1 MNRILLSNFNT
12 IRLLSCGKVVS
23 PVVSVRQSVILSTGA
38 GLSSSL
44 RLCPLWGPI
53 LPHPGQRT
61 LLYTEYPLPRHVQF
75 CSLWSTYML
84 AGERFVSYWI
94 AFSLIDKSTLI
105 LIFQW
110 AQKDV
115 IQIIRICRHFLA
127 LNSLD
132 LENVRKWTNDPDK
145 ISNNRKSLKS
155 KHSVLQMKF
164 IHT

>member
-1 MNRILLSNFNT
+1 M
-12 IRLLSCGKVVS
+12 K
-23 PVVSVRQSVILSTGA
+23 
-38 GLSSSL
+38 
-44 RLCPLWGPI
+44 
-53 LPHPGQRT
+53 
-61 LLYTEYPLPRHVQF
+61 HV
-75 CSLWSTYML
+75 YV

-115 IQIIRICRHFLA
+115 IQIIRISRHFLV
-127 LNSLD
+127 LNNLD

-145 ISNNRKSLKS
+145 ISHNRKSLKS
-155 KHSVLQMKF
+155 KHSVLQMKS

>member
-1 MNRILLSNFNT
+1 MVNGFKCDGRDSNSMNRILLSNFNT

-23 PVVSVRQSVILSTGA
+23 PVVSVRQSVILSTGG

-44 RLCPLWGPI
+44 RLCPLWGSI

-110 AQKDV
+110 GSK
-115 IQIIRICRHFLA
+115 RRHPDYQ
-127 LNSLD
+127 D
-132 LENVRKWTNDPDK
+132 LSPFFGLEQPWPWKCTEMNEW
-145 ISNNRKSLKS
+145 S
-155 KHSVLQMKF
+155 Q
-164 IHT
+164 